1 MTDKQLRRLGRREL
15 LQLLLTQGRETEE
28 LRLLSAEREEQL
40 EELNR
45 NYDRLKKRLDQKDDQ
60 IRRLKSTLEEER
72 ANRRIELEEA
82 GSIAE
87 AALRLN
93 GVFET
98 AQKAAEQYLY
108 NIRLLHDRTA
118 GDGCGQ
124 EPEEIPDWE
133 EDSASPEQ
141 DSGEPPEGQGIR
153 EALSGQGGEKPEE
166 CPEEEPDSAGR
177 QEEQETVSGSGEEPS
192 EDQASGAISESAEKE
207 TKADETPE
215 ENPENQGKDPK
226 KGKGRRKRFFFGKK
240 K

>member
-1 MTDKQLRRLGRREL
+1 MTDKQLRRLSRREL

-124 EPEEIPDWE
+124 GGCQTGGSRGSHAHAAGTVGVAA
-133 EDSASPEQ
+133 DS
-141 DSGEPPEGQGIR
+141 
-153 EALSGQGGEKPEE
+153 L
-166 CPEEEPDSAGR
+166 
-177 QEEQETVSGSGEEPS
+177 
-192 EDQASGAISESAEKE
+192 
-207 TKADETPE
+207 
-215 ENPENQGKDPK
+215 
-226 KGKGRRKRFFFGKK
+226 
-240 K
+240 